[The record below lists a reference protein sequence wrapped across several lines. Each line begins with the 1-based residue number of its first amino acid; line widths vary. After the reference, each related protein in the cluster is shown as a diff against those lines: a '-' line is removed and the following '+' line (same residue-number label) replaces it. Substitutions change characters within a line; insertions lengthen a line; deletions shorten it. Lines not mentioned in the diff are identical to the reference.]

1 MDIFEKINY
10 DIEYVNHMGF
20 LMDWQIIWLTVKQVL
35 RKTGA
40 EASEES
46 IKFEIEELKKKKTM
60 KSDEMSNQRRKEL
73 DEEAVD
79 KYSNSCI

>member
-1 MDIFEKINY
+1 
-10 DIEYVNHMGF
+10 MGF
-20 LMDWQIIWLTVKQVL
+20 LMDLQIIWLTIKQVL
-35 RKTGA
+35 QKTGA

-60 KSDEMSNQRRKEL
+60 KSDEIPNQRRKEP

>member
-1 MDIFEKINY
+1 MD
-10 DIEYVNHMGF
+10 
-20 LMDWQIIWLTVKQVL
+20 LQIIWLTIKQVL
-35 RKTGA
+35 QKTGA

-60 KSDEMSNQRRKEL
+60 KSDEIPNQRRKEP

>member
-20 LMDWQIIWLTVKQVL
+20 LMDLQIIWLTVKQVL